1 LDLYYKWRHLI
12 WDLGFGIWDLGFG
25 IWDLGFGIWDLGF
38 GIWVKSAFPGALLD
52 VEKFMKKLQE
62 KG

>member
-1 LDLYYKWRHLI
+1 LFLDWI
-12 WDLGFGIWDLGFG
+12 WISTINGDILFG

>member
-1 LDLYYKWRHLI
+1 MGTSY
-12 WDLGFGIWDLGFG
+12 LGFGIWDLGFG
-25 IWDLGFGIWDLGF
+25 IWDLGFK
-38 GIWVKSAFPGALLD
+38 IWVKSAFPGVLLD

>member
-1 LDLYYKWRHLI
+1 LFLDWI
-12 WDLGFGIWDLGFG
+12 WISTKNGDILFG